1 MRLMCIPVMNESQTS
16 CQQIWREER
25 LAGFYKGCL
34 TNLVRTTPAAALT
47 FTSFELLAR
56 EMRALGARHRAADAA
71 S

>member
-1 MRLMCIPVMNESQTS
+1 MYAIPEMNESRTF

-56 EMRALGARHRAADAA
+56 EMRALGARQRAADAA
-71 S
+71 N